1 MNNVSLLLAGI
12 GGYGATYMR
21 ALLAAADGG
30 GFTIAGVADPYYDA
44 SPHLKDLLRLGAQ
57 PYRSIGEFY
66 RENSA
71 ELAIVSTPI
80 QFHGDHVGQAVG
92 HGSHVLCE
100 KPLGATL
107 AEGRRILDAQSRS
120 GRFVAIGY
128 QWSYSQAIR
137 ALKADILAGRFGR
150 PRRLRTLVLWP
161 RDLSYYRR
169 RWAGRQYV
177 DGRAV
182 YDSVANNA
190 AAHYLHNMLFILGGR
205 PDESDEPLTVT
216 AELYRANAIENY
228 DTAAIRITTVSG
240 AEILFI
246 AAHPVERVHN
256 PVFHFAFEKGDAY
269 CDENAGITAVFRN
282 GERREYGNANA
293 DPDNKLWEAIAAVR
307 SGAPLSCTAR
317 TALPHTLCIE
327 AARLSVP
334 EIPTFPGELIR
345 TDEDR
350 QLVYTRGLFD
360 SLLTCYDNWRLPSE
374 MGFAW
379 ARRGREVDARA
390 LL

>member
-44 SPHLKDLLRLGAQ
+44 SPHLEDLLRLGAR

-137 ALKADILAGRFGR
+137 ALKADILAGRKGAMR
-150 PRRLRTLVLWP
+150 
-161 RDLSYYRR
+161 
-169 RWAGRQYV
+169 
-177 DGRAV
+177 
-182 YDSVANNA
+182 
-190 AAHYLHNMLFILGGR
+190 ILTKGKVRG
-205 PDESDEPLTVT
+205 
-216 AELYRANAIENY
+216 
-228 DTAAIRITTVSG
+228 
-240 AEILFI
+240 IL
-246 AAHPVERVHN
+246 
-256 PVFHFAFEKGDAY
+256 
-269 CDENAGITAVFRN
+269 
-282 GERREYGNANA
+282 
-293 DPDNKLWEAIAAVR
+293 
-307 SGAPLSCTAR
+307 
-317 TALPHTLCIE
+317 
-327 AARLSVP
+327 
-334 EIPTFPGELIR
+334 
-345 TDEDR
+345 
-350 QLVYTRGLFD
+350 
-360 SLLTCYDNWRLPSE
+360 
-374 MGFAW
+374 
-379 ARRGREVDARA
+379 
-390 LL
+390 